1 MLNGL
6 IYSKKSFVTNMVF
19 MCSLLFLLVGL
30 YTITWSFGTAQET
43 WKECEEIRRGNRKV
57 KNARKRADQGM
68 SLGFLLMCTN

>member
-6 IYSKKSFVTNMVF
+6 IYSKKSFVTDMVF

-30 YTITWSFGTAQET
+30 YTITWSF
-43 WKECEEIRRGNRKV
+43 KECEEIRRGNRKV